1 MHYMHLQE
9 RGISMTKMNKEKIIT
24 IGVISL
30 IILAGIALAKKEKV
44 KITEVTFKAI

>member
-1 MHYMHLQE
+1 
-9 RGISMTKMNKEKIIT
+9 MTNKEKIIA

-30 IILAGIALAKKEKV
+30 IILGIALAKKEKV